1 MKMFRT
7 VNMDVINDCR
17 LYFDFM
23 LPSELLRKFNSCYSS
38 LPFWLWE
45 MCVTIIYYLLVKLI
59 KFFPFLFLF
68 LFFLFLSF
76 YILLA
81 TSYGE

>member
-1 MKMFRT
+1 
-7 VNMDVINDCR
+7 MDVINDCR
-17 LYFDFM
+17 LYFYFM
-23 LPSELLRKFNSCYSS
+23 LHGELLVKRKSNFLRKFNSCSS
-38 LPFWLWE
+38 IVCHFGCE

-59 KFFPFLFLF
+59 NFFVL
-68 LFFLFLSF
+68 LSF